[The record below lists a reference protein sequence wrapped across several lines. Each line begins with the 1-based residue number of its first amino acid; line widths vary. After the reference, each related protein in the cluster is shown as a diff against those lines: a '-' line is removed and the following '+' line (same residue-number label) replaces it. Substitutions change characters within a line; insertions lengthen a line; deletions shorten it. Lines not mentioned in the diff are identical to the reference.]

1 MADVSTTLK
10 DPLPGDGGDTE
21 NVQRSVGNLPTNGA
35 VRWIGVPAQLQYG
48 CTVGDHHNPLPCP
61 GSSTI
66 ISVEPNASELR
77 TAMSRYLQAAAQCE
91 CVT

>member
-48 CTVGDHHNPLPCP
+48 CTVGDHHNPLP
-61 GSSTI
+61 
-66 ISVEPNASELR
+66 SVFSGNLIQVR
-77 TAMSRYLQAAAQCE
+77 DAALI
-91 CVT
+91 